1 MSNEIKLTDEQVAA
15 IDGLAQSL
23 LIIPPQDRSPAIMLM
38 VDEYVKSVR
47 AAYPNLPEEKIE
59 NAATRFG
66 NLILERFA
74 ELNAAVGGGGHA

>member
-1 MSNEIKLTDEQVAA
+1 
-15 IDGLAQSL
+15 
-23 LIIPPQDRSPAIMLM
+23 MLM